1 LFAVAL
7 WGNFTSSFLYYLL
20 FATFWFAAIGA
31 IDDYA
36 KIRYQNSDKGLSRG
50 AKYLLQIGF
59 ALIFGFLFLH
69 PTTSPLPHPDQASTC
84 RAAWPRNC
92 PTQCHRDEDC
102 QRYSCAVP
110 RSTCVENR
118 CQPPACLSAAQ
129 KPVSCTNSDTC
140 IAACGQHACC
150 HEPWRFQVS
159 AHEQISFQPSQ
170 FYIPFRKSPLFDL
183 SWLYILVII
192 FFIVY
197 SANSVNFADGL
208 DGLATVPSL
217 FAFSVYGIYAYLF
230 GNAILSRYLWYPV
243 LPGAGE
249 AAVFCGAVVGALLG
263 FLWFNAYP
271 AELFMGD
278 TGSMALGGALGTLM
292 ILLKQEVLFLIL
304 GGIFLAELIS
314 VVIQDWLGIQ
324 ILGRRIL
331 YRAPIHHTFQH
342 RGIAETKIV
351 VRFWI
356 IAGML
361 ALLSLAALKIR

>member
-1 LFAVAL
+1 
-7 WGNFTSSFLYYLL
+7 
-20 FATFWFAAIGA
+20 
-31 IDDYA
+31 
-36 KIRYQNSDKGLSRG
+36 
-50 AKYLLQIGF
+50 
-59 ALIFGFLFLH
+59 
-69 PTTSPLPHPDQASTC
+69 
-84 RAAWPRNC
+84 
-92 PTQCHRDEDC
+92 
-102 QRYSCAVP
+102 
-110 RSTCVENR
+110 
-118 CQPPACLSAAQ
+118 
-129 KPVSCTNSDTC
+129 
-140 IAACGQHACC
+140 
-150 HEPWRFQVS
+150 
-159 AHEQISFQPSQ
+159 
-170 FYIPFRKSPLFDL
+170 
-183 SWLYILVII
+183 VII